1 LYFQIP
7 LFVIGNFQF
16 WFFFVLDFVFSV
28 FFFFCGLGIVLGR
41 RFLSRPLSK
50 EAAAGGRHIIL
61 FSFVEEK
68 SLLVSPSKKVL
79 QNAVRRAILY
89 AWKVAM

>member
-1 LYFQIP
+1 L
-7 LFVIGNFQF
+7 
-16 WFFFVLDFVFSV
+16 
-28 FFFFCGLGIVLGR
+28 
-41 RFLSRPLSK
+41 
-50 EAAAGGRHIIL
+50 
-61 FSFVEEK
+61 VEEK